1 MIGPLKV
8 YHQGALCALATI
20 LIATVLFQYQLKKI
34 SNQVA
39 LDIQLEQLPYSI
51 GAWEGKDTAG
61 LDLRS
66 QEILQL
72 DRFVKRIYTNKDGRS
87 VLLYIGYWG
96 KQSGEHQ
103 AAKHSPTLCLP
114 SNGWVVSDR
123 EKYDIGEE
131 SSKLSPITARSLI
144 GEWRGNRQLFY
155 YWFFTGEDSYAD
167 EWLALLKISMQ
178 TLFAGRSDGGIVEV
192 STPLSLGNGET
203 VKKADAEKLV
213 ENFLDDLYPELRKIV
228 DNPSPKV
235 DNK

>member
-8 YHQGALCALATI
+8 YHRSSLLALLTI
-20 LIATVLFQYQLKKI
+20 LLATVLFQYQLKKI
-34 SNQVA
+34 SDQVI
-39 LDIQLEQLPYSI
+39 LDINLDALPYSI
-51 GAWEGKDTAG
+51 GDWEGKDTRG

-72 DRFVKRIYTNKDGRS
+72 DRFVKRIYTHKDGRE

-114 SNGWVVSDR
+114 SNGWVVSGR
-123 EKYDIGEE
+123 EKSEIGKE
-131 SSKLSPITARSLI
+131 SSKLAPITARSLI
-144 GEWRGNRQLFY
+144 GEFRGNRQLFY
-155 YWFFTGEDSYAD
+155 YWFFTGQDSYAD

-192 STPLSLGNGET
+192 STPLSLGNGVV
-203 VKKADAEKLV
+203 VKRENAEGIV
-213 ENFLDDLYPELRKIV
+213 EDFLDDLYPELRKVV
-228 DNPSPKV
+228 DKPTPKTTP
-235 DNK
+235 